1 MTMKQTGISN
11 RQTPAEEERDREQ
24 LDRPSDVERDQAGH
38 VVRESPAEATEAD
51 DDASRPKPDGRD
63 GTTRRDV
70 RQSRAG
76 G

>member
-1 MTMKQTGISN
+1 MKQTGISN
-11 RQTPAEEERDREQ
+11 RQTPAEEARDREQ
-24 LDRPSDVERDQAGH
+24 LGRPPDVQRDQAGH
-38 VVRESPAEATEAD
+38 LVNESPAEATEAE